1 MNSKTT
7 SLIVNIG
14 VFILAVIGVYLV
26 SRAMGSDAVVD
37 PLTGQTTTE
46 AADVSAATNYSLFMV
61 YLSLGAIAL
70 FTVVAVIANPR
81 RFIPVVL
88 GLTVFGIL
96 IFIASFFVTI
106 ETTGDIMKLEGTT
119 DGTLY
124 WGGLGI
130 QATFVLVIVAIGL
143 IIAQMVRGLLGYFS
157 K

>member
-1 MNSKTT
+1 MNSKIT

-14 VFILAVIGVYLV
+14 VFIIAVIGIFLI

-46 AADVSAATNYSLFMV
+46 AADVSAATNFSMLMV
-61 YLSLGAIAL
+61 YLCLGAIAL
-70 FTVVAVIANPR
+70 FTVIAIISNPK
-81 RFIPVVL
+81 RFIPVVI
-88 GLTVFGIL
+88 GLAVFGLLIL
-96 IFIASFFVTI
+96 IARSLVTI

-119 DGTLY
+119 DGTLF

-130 QATFVLVIVAIGL
+130 KTTFVLVIVAIGL
-143 IIAQMVRGLLGYFS
+143 IVAQMVRGLLGYFS